1 MNVPLFAPRRA
12 QPVAGPG
19 EPLRSGAR
27 SAARTSPAGVAAPAA
42 PRGHS
47 YARDATALVLLV
59 SALYSALALASF
71 RADPLRPELT
81 GEDWV
86 GPVGAALAGA
96 SVEAVGVIAW
106 FVPLE
111 LALLAMPLLG
121 AKRSIASLFRL
132 SGDIVV
138 VVVLAAL
145 AHVAFPQAVAF
156 GAMPLGGAV
165 GELFGEV
172 LRALFSN
179 IGSYIIGLTIVAL
192 ILMGRA
198 TFSFIE
204 LAHRVEQLA
213 IAIAARIAGWA
224 RALFG
229 AWAAARDLERRAAA
243 SEQESPPIIARN
255 SSPDAIIAALA
266 DDADD
271 PPSDPGARSTP
282 VEPVAAEAP
291 TIDLWKGAPT
301 SAAPEEPAAAPKPR
315 RGRKA
320 QAREPRE
327 AVIHGGEP
335 REAVIHGGEPHEVV
349 IHGAEPREV
358 VIHGGEA
365 HEVVT
370 HAAEPHEVVTHAA
383 EPREVV
389 THAAEPREV
398 VIRGAEAREVVTHA
412 AEPEPEEAPESD
424 APRKVA
430 LRAAGPREGAQR
442 FVELTEE
449 EEAEREEAQR
459 AAGPR
464 ERAQR
469 AAEPRERAQ
478 RAAGPR
484 EGAQRAAEPSRAA
497 RRRAVPLA
505 APRDTAALED
515 SDESPFAGEAHL
527 VERVVQLDEDAAVE
541 PTALEAADDE
551 GAAAFAEAEALD
563 VPTPSPILPVRELPA
578 REPEA
583 RGAHRDLPAREP
595 REPDA
600 RATHRDLPAREPREP
615 DARAA
620 HRDLPAREPR
630 EPDARATHREPPAGG
645 PERPQAAAP
654 RAPTIV
660 DTSRALV
667 SEKPAVVKVVPA
679 TGEGFR
685 LPTTDMLDAP
695 AGGRLQLDADQ
706 LKATAQLLE
715 KTLADYGVNGKV
727 EEIHPG
733 PTVTTFE
740 VSPAAG
746 TKVSKVAGLADDLAL
761 GLSRKVRI
769 VAPIPGKNRI
779 GFEIPNE
786 HRLPVNLREL
796 VEDRR
801 FVEMKAPL
809 PCVLGRDIIGTPYFA
824 DLASMPHVI
833 VAGATGAGKSVG
845 LNVMLVSLLFRKTP
859 EELRLLMIDPKVVE
873 LAPFD
878 RIPHLLLPVVTDMK
892 QAANALKWA
901 VDEMER
907 RYQLFA
913 NAGTKNIT
921 TYNAWVERVQ
931 RGEARPPKPPAK
943 VSAIGADG
951 LEVEVDAA
959 KDGSDAALPEK
970 IPFIVIV
977 VDEFADLMMQQGK
990 DVEASVARLAQKA
1003 RAAGM
1008 HVILATQRPSVDVIT
1023 GMIKANFPTRIA
1035 FRVAQKVDSRTIL
1048 DEQGAEHLL
1057 GRGDMLIKMNG
1068 SNETRRV
1075 QCPFCSEEEVQ
1086 KITDFLRLQGE
1097 PVYDEAILR
1106 PRDEEGE
1113 EIDTS
1118 DAETD
1123 PMYDAAVRIV
1133 ADTRRCS
1140 TSWLQRK
1147 LGVGYNRAAKLVE
1160 AMEKRGLVGPANGAK
1175 DREVLIAPI

>member
-1 MNVPLFAPRRA
+1 MHVPLFAPRRA
-12 QPVAGPG
+12 QPAAGPA

-27 SAARTSPAGVAAPAA
+27 GAVRTSPAGVAGPAA
-42 PRGHS
+42 PQGHS
-47 YARDATALVLLV
+47 YAREAAALVLLV

-71 RADPLRPELT
+71 RADPLRPEVS

-96 SVEAVGVIAW
+96 SIEAVGVIAW

-111 LALLAMPLLG
+111 LALLATPLLG
-121 AKRSIASLFRL
+121 SRRSIASMFRL
-132 SGDIVV
+132 SGDVVV

-145 AHVAFPQAVAF
+145 SHVAFPRAVAF

-204 LAHRVEQLA
+204 LAHRAEQLA
-213 IAIAARIAGWA
+213 VAIAARVAGWA

-243 SEQESPPIIARN
+243 SEQEGPPIIARN

-266 DDADD
+266 DDADE
-271 PPSDPGARSTP
+271 PLSDPGARSTP
-282 VEPVAAEAP
+282 VEPAGAAAP
-291 TIDLWKGAPT
+291 GIDLWKSAPLA
-301 SAAPEEPAAAPKPR
+301 AAPEEPAAPPKPR

-327 AVIHGGEP
+327 AAQQGAEP
-335 REAVIHGGEPHEVV
+335 REAVVRGAEAREAVIHGGEAHEVV
-349 IHGAEPREV
+349 LRAAEPREV

-365 HEVVT
+365 HEVVLR
-370 HAAEPHEVVTHAA
+370 AAEPHDEAPLSDGPHEVMAHDD
-383 EPREVV
+383 EPR
-389 THAAEPREV
+389 AA
-398 VIRGAEAREVVTHA
+398 A
-412 AEPEPEEAPESD
+412 AHSVE
-424 APRKVA
+424 
-430 LRAAGPREGAQR
+430 REGAQR
-442 FVELTEE
+442 LDEL
-449 EEAEREEAQR
+449 R
-459 AAGPR
+459 A
-464 ERAQR
+464 RAQR
-469 AAEPRERAQ
+469 AAEPREGAQRLDGLRERAQ
-478 RAAGPR
+478 RAVELREGGPR
-484 EGAQRAAEPSRAA
+484 RAA
-497 RRRAVPLA
+497 RRRATTPA
-505 APRDTAALED
+505 EARGAAALEEVE
-515 SDESPFAGEAHL
+515 ESPFAGEARI
-527 VERVVQLDEDAAVE
+527 VEREVELEEEYDADE
-541 PTALEAADDE
+541 
-551 GAAAFAEAEALD
+551 AAAFVSADADSADEDSADADSADADSADADSADEDGADAFAEPEVLD
-563 VPTPSPILPVRELPA
+563 VPTPSPILPVRELPVRALPVREPGARVAHREPRELPA
-578 REPEA
+578 RE
-583 RGAHRDLPAREP
+583 LPAREP
-595 REPDA
+595 EP
-600 RATHRDLPAREPREP
+600 
-615 DARAA
+615 RAA
-620 HRDLPAREPR
+620 HR
-630 EPDARATHREPPAGG
+630 EPPPADG
-645 PERPQAAAP
+645 PERPQGAAP
-654 RAPTIV
+654 RAPMIV
-660 DTSRALV
+660 DTSRELV

-679 TGEGFR
+679 SGAGFR
-685 LPTTDMLDAP
+685 LPLTDMLDAA
-695 AGGRLQLDADQ
+695 AGGRIQLDADQ

-715 KTLADYGVNGKV
+715 KTLADYGVSGKV

-801 FVEMKAPL
+801 FLEMKAPL

-951 LEVEVDAA
+951 LEVEIDAA

-1068 SNETRRV
+1068 SNDTRRV

-1113 EIDTS
+1113 EPDTS